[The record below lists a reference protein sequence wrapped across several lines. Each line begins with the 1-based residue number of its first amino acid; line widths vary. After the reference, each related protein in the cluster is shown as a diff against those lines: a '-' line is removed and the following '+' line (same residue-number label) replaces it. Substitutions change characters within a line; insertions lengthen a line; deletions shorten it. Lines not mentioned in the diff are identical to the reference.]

1 MSQMINDTLQNVYNR
16 LAMMGK
22 TITEFQTKLDDLNK
36 NLNTKV
42 QKLTETIASMTEN
55 TKKEGDANMIVLQN
69 AGKNFLT
76 EISKLQSNIGL
87 KDFTELTEKLKKI
100 SDASKESLKPENV
113 DLLLDEVLKSLKALT
128 GAAKA
133 ESEKE
138 QSSGQPPIQQSQG
151 PKME

>member
-22 TITEFQTKLDDLNK
+22 TMAEFQTKLEDLNK

-42 QKLTETIASMTEN
+42 QKLTETISSMTEN
-55 TKKEGDANMIVLQN
+55 TKKEGEGNLIVLQN
-69 AGKNFLT
+69 AGKNFLN

-100 SDASKESLKPENV
+100 SEASKESLKPENV
-113 DLLLDEVLKSLKALT
+113 DLLLEEVLRSLKTLT
-128 GAAKA
+128 GAVKPEPAQDQSCA
-133 ESEKE
+133 QQPQKE
-138 QSSGQPPIQQSQG
+138 
-151 PKME
+151 